1 MSERK
6 FQKKL
11 EKIRKQGERDKK
23 EYELREAYAKYAPE
37 KKKKKVS
44 NVLLVTIVIA
54 IITYTVASFWLTY
67 VTGIGIDSTL
77 TTCFYTFWGSELVL
91 LAGIKVSK
99 VIKKPEYGCDEDYNY
114 TEYTDDNIYADDAE
128 M

>member
-11 EKIRKQGERDKK
+11 EKIRKQGERDKQ

-44 NVLLVTIVIA
+44 NILLFTIVVA
-54 IITYTVASFWLTY
+54 ITTYTVASFWLTY
-67 VTGIGIDSTL
+67 VTGVSIDSTL

-99 VIKKPEYGCDEDYNY
+99 VLKKPEDDYAETDYMCGDE
-114 TEYTDDNIYADDAE
+114 NIYE
-128 M
+128 

>member
-11 EKIRKQGERDKK
+11 EKIRKQGERDKQ

-44 NVLLVTIVIA
+44 YSSFCFIKTKGIFLLCDVFYIDMF
-54 IITYTVASFWLTY
+54 SF
-67 VTGIGIDSTL
+67 
-77 TTCFYTFWGSELVL
+77 FR
-91 LAGIKVSK
+91 
-99 VIKKPEYGCDEDYNY
+99 N
-114 TEYTDDNIYADDAE
+114 NIFFFF
-128 M
+128 